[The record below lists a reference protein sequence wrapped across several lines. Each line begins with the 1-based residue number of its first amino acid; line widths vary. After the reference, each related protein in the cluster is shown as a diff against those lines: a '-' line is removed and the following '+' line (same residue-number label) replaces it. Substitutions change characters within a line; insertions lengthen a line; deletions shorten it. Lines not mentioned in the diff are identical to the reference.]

1 MEREGPCRR
10 TPPRRG
16 PSWRK
21 TVDIEAPDDD
31 REPVDPDELEEQ
43 RAPDF
48 ETDLERPE
56 ADVLEQAVR
65 VIDEDLD
72 RDPR

>member
-1 MEREGPCRR
+1 M
-10 TPPRRG
+10 
-16 PSWRK
+16 
-21 TVDIEAPDDD
+21 DIEAPDDE

-65 VIDEDLD
+65 VVDEDLD